1 MDNSQLLNHLYNKY
15 MLTEKSV
22 KDLRKRMIF
31 ARAHLC
37 SSSLLQW
44 GGNRRE
50 FISEE
55 KTKKIWELLTN
66 NPNSI
71 DNYYVRNFGDGS
83 MNHVVEKRAKA
94 TEKNFEELIKLIQ
107 NTEKFIK
114 EELEKGTKFEGEFE
128 KNFPQFVKGEEES
141 WNYYEMKNK
150 EN

>member
-1 MDNSQLLNHLYNKY
+1 
-15 MLTEKSV
+15 
-22 KDLRKRMIF
+22 
-31 ARAHLC
+31 
-37 SSSLLQW
+37 
-44 GGNRRE
+44 
-50 FISEE
+50 
-55 KTKKIWELLTN
+55 LTN

-94 TEKNFEELIKLIQ
+94 TEKNFEELINLIQ

-141 WNYYEMKNK
+141 
-150 EN
+150 